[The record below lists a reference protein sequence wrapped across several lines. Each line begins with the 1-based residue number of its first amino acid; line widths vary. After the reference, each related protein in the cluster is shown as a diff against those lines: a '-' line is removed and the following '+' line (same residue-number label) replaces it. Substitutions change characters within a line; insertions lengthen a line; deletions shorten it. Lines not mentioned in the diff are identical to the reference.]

1 MKGLSRNISTLLF
14 ISLTGI
20 LIVVSFISFNT
31 IKKNYSSVDWMMKS
45 NMIKSNVN
53 DVLSSLKD
61 AEIGQRG
68 YFYTKD
74 SVFLQTFNGA
84 EKRIN
89 ISFATLDSLLK
100 DDSAQL
106 ENLNRF
112 KKLVDEKYFILVT
125 NLKLFNV
132 SQLDSI
138 KDKALLKGKNKM
150 DEVRKQ
156 FVLMLQIEDNK
167 IAQHILVK
175 DQTATVTPIS
185 LLILSLFSILIIS
198 LFFIRLQKET
208 QMRIHSEESEKL
220 LDEKVNNRTIQL
232 SERNSFIE
240 TLIDSSIDLIIV
252 FDKKLCY
259 LSMNKIANQYFEEYF
274 GRSVIGKRIDEVNLQ
289 ADQSKAYD
297 NALSALGGKIVFQK
311 NIKSTFDQRYYDIDY
326 IPLRNENEIYGV
338 MTIVRDVTERFTA
351 AQKLKE
357 VNAQLEERNNFVE
370 TILETSKEYI
380 AVYTKDFTLIELN
393 KATEELMGKKRK
405 DLIGLKL
412 LEIAPLVKGTKSEK
426 DLQSAFDGISIH
438 NEPFQSLTTGR
449 YIENYIMPLKD
460 RNGNI
465 YAALAMAND
474 VTNIIL
480 KQKEVEEANNLLQ
493 LQNQTFEIA
502 ESIAKFGS
510 YRWNIKS
517 GTMEYSDN
525 LFRLLDFEPQ
535 EFIPSYE
542 KSLSFIHPEDLTQ
555 VINNGEKTLQTGL
568 VSETPYR
575 VISKTG
581 EIKYFRSSGKFSSES
596 GNNILIVAVQDIT
609 SDVEA
614 SNELQNKNNELEN
627 ANAELASFSYVASH
641 DLQEPLRKI
650 QGFSKRI
657 IEKDE
662 ENLSDVGKEYFSR
675 IIAAANRM
683 EKLIKSLLSFS
694 STNLSEVD
702 FLETNLNQTLSEAL
716 NVLNEKI
723 TNLGVVIESE
733 TLPTLKAVPLQM
745 HQLFSNLIGNSIK
758 YSKPGVPTQIKISVE
773 KIYSNENEGPINK
786 DNTYWKI
793 AFSDNGIGFE
803 QEFENKIFEIFQ
815 RLHSKSE
822 YEGTGIGLAICKKIV
837 VAHNGTIS
845 ASGVPNVGST
855 FTVLLP
861 DHHIS

>member
-1 MKGLSRNISTLLF
+1 MKGLSRNTSTLLF

-20 LIVVSFISFNT
+20 LIVIAFISFT
-31 IKKNYSSVDWMMKS
+31 KIKKYYSSVDWMMQS
-45 NMIKSNVN
+45 NMVKSKVN
-53 DVLSSLKD
+53 DVISSLKD

-74 SVFLQTFNGA
+74 SVFLQTSNGA
-84 EKRIN
+84 QKRSEIA
-89 ISFATLDSLLK
+89 FATLDSLLK
-100 DDSAQL
+100 DDSTQR

-112 KKLVDEKYFILVT
+112 KKLVDERYFLLDI
-125 NLKLFNV
+125 NLKLFND
-132 SQLDSI
+132 SQLDSF
-138 KDKALLKGKNKM
+138 KDEALLKGKNKM

-156 FVLMLQIEDNK
+156 LGMMLQTEDST
-167 IAQHILVK
+167 LVQRALLK
-175 DQTATVTPIS
+175 DRSAAVTPVF

-198 LFFIRLQKET
+198 LFFFRLQKET
-208 QMRIHSEESEKL
+208 QMRINSEGSEKL
-220 LDEKVNNRTIQL
+220 LDEKVKNRTVQL

-252 FDKKLCY
+252 YDKKLCY
-259 LSMNKIANQYFEEYF
+259 LSMNKIASQYFEEYF
-274 GRSVIGKRIDEVNLQ
+274 GQSVIGKRIDEVNLQ

-297 NALSALGGKIVFQK
+297 NALSALDGNIVFQK

-326 IPLRNENEIYGV
+326 IPLRNEKEIYGV
-338 MTIVRDVTERFTA
+338 MTIVRDVTERFMA

-357 VNAQLEERNNFVE
+357 VNAELEERNKFVE

-380 AVYTKDFTLIELN
+380 AVYTKDFRLIELN

-412 LEIAPLVKGTKSEK
+412 LEIAPLAKGTKSEK

-449 YIENYIMPLKD
+449 YIENYILPLKD

-510 YRWNIKS
+510 YKWNIATE
-517 GTMEYSDN
+517 TMEYSDN

-535 EFIPSYE
+535 EFVPSYE
-542 KSLSFIHPEDLTQ
+542 KSLSFIHPEDLTE
-555 VINNGEKTLQTGL
+555 VINNGEKTLQTGF

-575 VISKTG
+575 IITKTG
-581 EIKYFRSSGKFSSES
+581 VLKYFRSSGKFSSES
-596 GNNILIVAVQDIT
+596 ANNILIVAVQDIT
-609 SDVEA
+609 SDVA
-614 SNELQNKNNELEN
+614 VSKELQSKNNELEN

-662 ENLSDVGKEYFSR
+662 EHLSDTGKEYFSR
-675 IIAAANRM
+675 IIAAAKRM
-683 EKLIKSLLSFS
+683 ENLIKSLLSFS

-702 FLETNLNQTLSEAL
+702 FSETNLNQTLSEVL

-723 TNLGVVIESE
+723 INLGVQIESE

-758 YSKPGVPTQIKISVE
+758 YSKHGLATQIKITVE
-773 KIYSNENEGPINK
+773 KIHLNEEEGQLNK
-786 DNTYWKI
+786 NNTYWKI

-837 VAHNGTIS
+837 NAHNGTIS
-845 ASGVPNVGST
+845 ASAVPNVGAT